1 MTNDTPNGKAFR
13 PERPQCAMNN
23 PCAVLYGRLSKGD
36 SALESHE
43 ARNLKY
49 LDLQGFQL
57 AARFED
63 ADTSGGIPICERD
76 GGRALMNR
84 LKRGDIQHVV
94 VAKLDRL
101 GRNARDLLG
110 TLEEFDKLGVNLHI
124 VDFGGSTVTTQG
136 HMGRFILTIFA
147 GLAEWERNEIR
158 DRTRKM
164 ARDKAS
170 RNELIGHVPFGFDC
184 RYTFAD
190 MHGELRAIAYSPE
203 ELVVLTN
210 AHGAA
215 LSKLLEDNPKEQEW
229 IRWIAARRAAKHS
242 YKSIA
247 DALNAADIR
256 SKQGG
261 TWQCGQVDSLLKSRS
276 TQAVLTREGGTLDK
290 AA

>member
-1 MTNDTPNGKAFR
+1 MSNSN
-13 PERPQCAMNN
+13 
-23 PCAVLYGRLSKGD
+23 AVIYGRLSKGD

-43 ARNLKY
+43 AHNLKY
-49 LDLQGFQL
+49 LELQGFHL

-63 ADTSGGIPICERD
+63 ADTSGGIPIHERD

-84 LKRGDIQHVV
+84 LKLCDIQHVV

-110 TLEEFDKLGVNLHI
+110 TLEEFDNLGVNLHI

-164 ARDKAS
+164 ARDKAA
-170 RNELIGHVPFGFDC
+170 RGELIGHVPFGFDC

-190 MHGELRAIAYSPE
+190 GHNEVRAIAFSPE
-203 ELVVLTN
+203 ELASLTTL
-210 AHGAA
+210 HGAVR
-215 LSKLLEDNPKEQEW
+215 SKLLEDKPEEQEW
-229 IRWIAARRAAKHS
+229 IRWIAAHRTVKRS

-247 DALNAADIR
+247 DALNAAGVR

-261 TWQCGQVDSLLKSRS
+261 KWQCGQVDALLKSRS
-276 TQAVLTREGGTLDK
+276 TQAVLSRSGATLDK